1 MERPIRELRTIAEAS
16 IPRALEKAERYR
28 FLNEPAEAES
38 ICLDVLAADPDNE
51 AARVTLVLALSDQ
64 LDDRPAA
71 LFGRAQEAL
80 SKLRDPYARAYYHG
94 LLCERRAKA
103 HQKQK
108 GPGSGGI
115 AYEWFQQALEG
126 YARALEL
133 REPGN
138 DDAVLR
144 WNTCVRALASDPSLK
159 PAPID
164 SFTPLLE

>member
-1 MERPIRELRTIAEAS
+1 MRELRTMSEAS

-38 ICLDVLAADPDNE
+38 ICLDVLAVDPDNQK
-51 AARVTLVLALSDQ
+51 ALITFVMALSDQ
-64 LDDRPAA
+64 LDERPAA
-71 LFGRAQEAL
+71 LFARAKEAAA
-80 SKLRDPYARAYYHG
+80 KIRDDYARAYFSA

-108 GPGSGGI
+108 SPGSGGV

-159 PAPID
+159 PAPVD